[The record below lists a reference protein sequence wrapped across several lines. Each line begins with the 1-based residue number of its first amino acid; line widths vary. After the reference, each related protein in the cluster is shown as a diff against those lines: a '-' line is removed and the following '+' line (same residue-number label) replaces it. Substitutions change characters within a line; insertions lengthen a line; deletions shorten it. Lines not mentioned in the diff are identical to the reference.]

1 MKTVKTPR
9 DGARKASLRRRVS
22 KYTGLLYISPWLL
35 GFLMLQLY
43 AMAASL
49 YYSFTDYSMGR
60 NTNWV
65 GLKNYIDIFTKDPDF
80 LQSAKVTLIYVVV
93 AVPLKLAFAL
103 FIAVL
108 LNQKL
113 RGINF
118 FRTAYYIP
126 SILAGSVSIAILW
139 KALFIKDGF
148 VNHLLSV
155 FGIGPVSWYG
165 TPGMA
170 LLTISF
176 LTVWQFGS
184 SMVLFL
190 AGLQQI
196 PSSLYEAAQVDG
208 AGPVRRFFRITLP
221 MLSSTVFFN
230 VIMQTI
236 NAFQEFTSASV
247 ITHGGPVKGT
257 YLYGLK
263 LYQEAFTNFRMGY
276 ACALSWVLFAV
287 ILGFTLIMFA
297 TSSKWV
303 YYEDGGVFDA

>member
-1 MKTVKTPR
+1 MRTLQKKPKKPETLLKKKR
-9 DGARKASLRRRVS
+9 SFKNI
-22 KYTGLLYISPWLL
+22 GLLYISPWLL
-35 GFLMLQLY
+35 GFVLLQLY
-43 AMAASL
+43 PMLSSL
-49 YYSFTDYSMGR
+49 YYSFTNYSMGK
-60 NTNWV
+60 THAWV
-65 GLKNYIDIFTKDPDF
+65 GLKNYINIFTRDPNF
-80 LQSAKVTLIYVVV
+80 YQSAKVTVIYVLV
-93 AVPLKLAFAL
+93 AVPLKLSFAL

-126 SILAGSVSIAILW
+126 SILAGSISIAILW

-148 VNHLLSV
+148 INSLLAMI
-155 FGIGPVSWYG
+155 GIPAISWYG
-165 TPGMA
+165 TRGMA
-170 LLTISF
+170 LFTVCILTM
-176 LTVWQFGS
+176 WQFGS

-196 PSSLYEAAQVDG
+196 PSTLYEAAQMDG
-208 AGPVRRFFRITLP
+208 AGPVRRFFKITLP
-221 MLSSTVFFN
+221 MLTPTIFFN

-236 NAFQEFTSASV
+236 NAFQEYTSAAV
-247 ITHGGPVKGT
+247 ITHGGPVYGT

-263 LYQEAFTNFRMGY
+263 LYEEAFTNWKMGY
-276 ACALSWVLFAV
+276 ASALSWVLFAV
-287 ILGFTLIMFA
+287 VMIFTLIMFA